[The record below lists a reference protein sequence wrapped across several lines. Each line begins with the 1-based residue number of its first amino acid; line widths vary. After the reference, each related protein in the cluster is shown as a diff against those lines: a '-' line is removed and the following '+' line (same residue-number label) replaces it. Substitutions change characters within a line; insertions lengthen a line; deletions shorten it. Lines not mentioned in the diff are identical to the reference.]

1 MAREPGAAAGKGLV
15 MLRHALKEWAV
26 ICRALAEGRQA
37 VLLRKGGIAEA
48 SGVFKVEHTRFWL
61 LPTYA
66 HQHRQG
72 VKEEALPLLEQAEA
86 DRPPPGLLRLTHFAE
101 VAGVYHVQ
109 DVVSVLKLSGLHLW
123 SDETAHARFSY
134 RQPGL
139 FVLPVR
145 VYRAA
150 QPVELADSPRYAGC
164 KSWVDLDEELPTEAA
179 VPVLDDREFREVL
192 LTLDR
197 LLEPTAFA

>member
-1 MAREPGAAAGKGLV
+1 

-37 VLLRKGGIAEA
+37 ILLRKGGIAEA
-48 SGVFKVEHTRFWL
+48 GGTFEVEHTRFWL
-61 LPTYA
+61 YPTYA
-66 HQHRQG
+66 HQHRDR

-86 DRPPPGLLRLTHFAE
+86 ERPPQGVVRLSHFAE
-101 VAGVYHVQ
+101 VAGVYQVH
-109 DVVSVLKLSGLHLW
+109 DIVSVLKLSGLHLW

-139 FVLPVR
+139 YVLPVR
-145 VYRAA
+145 VSRAA
-150 QPVELADSPRYAGC
+150 QPIEVADSPRYAGC
-164 KSWVDLDEELPTEAA
+164 KSWLELDEELPTEGAI
-179 VPVLDDREFREVL
+179 PILDDQAFRQVL

-197 LLEPTAFA
+197 LLEPTAFV